1 MELNNIIIS
10 ILILFSGYL
19 LNKYFLIISY
29 KYKFNILTDDQFNK
43 PQAFHENSTPR
54 AGGVTTFLLLSFIF
68 LYLYLYENIFY
79 LEYIS
84 FCALFFLLGLLD
96 DCKINL
102 KPKFRLLIMLVS
114 LVALVLFNKFYIE
127 KTGLEFLNHLLEID
141 IFSLFF
147 ICLCFLFII
156 NGSNLIDGF
165 NGLLSIHTLIVLLVL
180 LAINFSSKNYDLFYV
195 LFYICIAILI
205 FLKFNFPKAKMFLG
219 DSGAYLLGSVIAV
232 STVKTSISNP
242 EISPFFFCIL
252 LFYLFFEVFFSF
264 FRKLIFVKKSPLFPD
279 SQHLHMLV
287 YKLLLKNK
295 PKLSSNYTTTMYINL
310 SYLLLLIPGILFMKN
325 GEFCRYYFFLLSF
338 IYIGFYRIM
347 FKAVK

>member
-1 MELNNIIIS
+1 MELNNIIVS
-10 ILILFSGYL
+10 ILTLFIGYL
-19 LNKYFLIISY
+19 LNKYFLLMSF
-29 KYKFNILTDDQFNK
+29 KYKFNILTDDQFKK
-43 PQAFHENSTPR
+43 PQAFHENSTPQ
-54 AGGVTTFLLLSFIF
+54 AGGIVIFLLLSFIF
-68 LYLYLYENIFY
+68 LYLFLYKNIFY
-79 LEYIS
+79 SEYIS
-84 FCALFFLLGLLD
+84 FCILFFLLGLVD

-114 LVALVLFNKFYIE
+114 LVVLVVYNKFYIE

-165 NGLLSIHTLIVLLVL
+165 NGLLSIHTLIILIVLSV
-180 LAINFSSKNYDLFYV
+180 INFSSKNYDLFYV
-195 LFYICIAILI
+195 LFYICFAILI
-205 FLKFNFPKAKMFLG
+205 FLKFNFPKAQMFLG
-219 DSGAYLLGSVIAV
+219 DSGAYLLGAVIAI
-232 STVKTSISNP
+232 STIKTSILSP

-279 SQHLHMLV
+279 NQHLHMLV
-287 YKLLLKNK
+287 YKLFLQNK
-295 PKLSSNYTTTMYINL
+295 SKLNSNYTTTIYINL
-310 SYLLLLIPGILFMKN
+310 SYFLLLIPGILFMKN

-338 IYIGFYRIM
+338 VYIGFYRLI